1 MRSAVRAAIAFGLV
15 AGLCA
20 GAVGTEA
27 QSSPDRIVGLDFFGK
42 RLVIK
47 KLTAAD
53 IGALAAAARTPMGFE
68 AALDGAPPP
77 LAVEA
82 SGKTLR
88 AALDEIVA
96 ADTRYE
102 WRDESGVFVLRPRAA
117 WTDRDNPLHRNV
129 GAIRFDDVGVAEALQ
144 LVVGLFGQELTRSQ
158 SDDLDDRHRFTL
170 DLPPGT
176 LIDALDGIVRAHG
189 ALAWGVEPFPPGPIA
204 PGTVLSPF
212 MVSLVRG
219 ATGRAH
225 GVGVHLDRPATIPE
239 QLERWPAPRPEAAG
253 PLLDR
258 LVGPKTDGSPVV
270 LRTVADVAGLAY
282 AARLALGLE
291 MAPPDETR
299 APVDAATLTGLT
311 VRDALSAVIA
321 RDPRYDW
328 REVDG
333 VIVIRPLTAWTQPDH
348 PLSRETGPV
357 RLDKA
362 TLIDA
367 INYQQSL
374 LEPGLRYG
382 REPDRGAD
390 VPRITLA
397 LPNATHLTLANAIAK
412 SHGDVCWIYEELD
425 DRQTA
430 FFGGRRHQLSFRARG
445 GSGRGFAFR

>member
-15 AGLCA
+15 SGLCA

-68 AALDGAPPP
+68 AALDG
-77 LAVEA
+77 
-82 SGKTLR
+82 
-88 AALDEIVA
+88 
-96 ADTRYE
+96 
-102 WRDESGVFVLRPRAA
+102 
-117 WTDRDNPLHRNV
+117 
-129 GAIRFDDVGVAEALQ
+129 
-144 LVVGLFGQELTRSQ
+144 
-158 SDDLDDRHRFTL
+158 
-170 DLPPGT
+170 
-176 LIDALDGIVRAHG
+176 
-189 ALAWGVEPFPPGPIA
+189 
-204 PGTVLSPF
+204 
-212 MVSLVRG
+212 
-219 ATGRAH
+219 
-225 GVGVHLDRPATIPE
+225 
-239 QLERWPAPRPEAAG
+239 
-253 PLLDR
+253 
-258 LVGPKTDGSPVV
+258 
-270 LRTVADVAGLAY
+270 
-282 AARLALGLE
+282 
-291 MAPPDETR
+291 
-299 APVDAATLTGLT
+299 
-311 VRDALSAVIA
+311 
-321 RDPRYDW
+321 
-328 REVDG
+328 
-333 VIVIRPLTAWTQPDH
+333 
-348 PLSRETGPV
+348 GPV

-382 REPDRGAD
+382 REPDRGDD